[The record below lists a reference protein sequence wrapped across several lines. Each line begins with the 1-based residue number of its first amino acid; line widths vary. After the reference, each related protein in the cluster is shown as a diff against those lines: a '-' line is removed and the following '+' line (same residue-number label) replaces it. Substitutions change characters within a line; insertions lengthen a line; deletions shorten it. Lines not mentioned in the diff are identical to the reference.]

1 MDRNDQLVCSYYLR
15 NKNIKSKKSILNS
28 HFFPQKKSSKLKKNP
43 FLSSNFQTVSSPLM
57 LCSDSL
63 CVIVVVVEK
72 KTSPCIYEATYEYHN
87 ACFENFNVNRENK
100 YRKIKN
106 KKNPEKSTTMSGE
119 SESLRI
125 KLVLSVL
132 SGKPLKLKNIRQE
145 EDEPGLAGKKL

>member
-43 FLSSNFQTVSSPLM
+43 FLSSNFQIVSSHLM

-87 ACFENFNVNRENK
+87 ACFENFTVNRENK
-100 YRKIKN
+100 YRK
-106 KKNPEKSTTMSGE
+106 
-119 SESLRI
+119 
-125 KLVLSVL
+125 
-132 SGKPLKLKNIRQE
+132 
-145 EDEPGLAGKKL
+145 